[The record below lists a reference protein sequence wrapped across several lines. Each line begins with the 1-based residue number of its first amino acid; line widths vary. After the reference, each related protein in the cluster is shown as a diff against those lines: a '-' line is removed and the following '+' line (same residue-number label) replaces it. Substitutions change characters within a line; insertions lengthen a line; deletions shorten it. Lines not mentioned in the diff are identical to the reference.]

1 MEIVLF
7 WIGLSIVVGVAANAR
22 GREGILWFF
31 LALVIS
37 PLIALLA
44 VLVMERK
51 NAPAAAGGTAPTAF
65 EPDAVHAGI
74 PYRMQSDGSIEAI
87 MQGARVRFSDYA
99 KFAAA
104 TGAALPPPAPP
115 SPHRPL
121 ETLRSPG
128 LTGCFKRSKK

>member
-7 WIGLSIVVGVAANAR
+7 WIGLSIVGVAANAR

-51 NAPAAAGGTAPTAF
+51 NAPVCGWWHGADSLRARCRARWHSLP
-65 EPDAVHAGI
+65 HAI
-74 PYRMQSDGSIEAI
+74 RRLD
-87 MQGARVRFSDYA
+87 
-99 KFAAA
+99 
-104 TGAALPPPAPP
+104 
-115 SPHRPL
+115 
-121 ETLRSPG
+121 
-128 LTGCFKRSKK
+128 